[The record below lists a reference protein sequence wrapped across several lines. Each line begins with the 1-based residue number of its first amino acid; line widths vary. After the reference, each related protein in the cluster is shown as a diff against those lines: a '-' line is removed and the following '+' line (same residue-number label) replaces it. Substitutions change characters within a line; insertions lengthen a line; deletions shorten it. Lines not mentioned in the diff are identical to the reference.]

1 MRTARRRVAT
11 VSAVS
16 SGACRGILTLGGVR
30 FPCALGRA
38 GCRARKREGDGAT
51 PVGRWRLRAVLYRPD
66 RVRRPRAHLPVRA
79 IRQRDGWC
87 DAPADR
93 NYNRPVH
100 LPYPASAERLW
111 RADGLYDIVVVLDYN
126 DRPRVRGR
134 GSAIFMHVA
143 EPGCAPTEGCIAL
156 ARSHLLRLLMQLGAR
171 PAVAVRATKKAP
183 EAFASGVRSTNRG
196 SGVLRQAARSDGART
211 APQGNPQ

>member
-1 MRTARRRVAT
+1 MSFARISTRTGTRTAPRRAAT
-11 VSAVS
+11 VSALS
-16 SGACRGILTLGGVR
+16 SGACRGVLALGDMR

-38 GCRARKREGDGAT
+38 GCRVRKREGDGAT
-51 PVGRWRLRAVLYRPD
+51 PVGLWRLRVVLYRPD
-66 RVRRPRAHLPVRA
+66 RIQRPRTHLPVGA
-79 IRQRDGWC
+79 IRPRDGWC

-111 RADGLYDIVVVLDYN
+111 RTDGLYDIVVVLDYN

-143 EPGCAPTEGCIAL
+143 RPGYAPTEGCIAL
-156 ARSHLLRLLMQLGAR
+156 ARPYLSRLLERMGSRAAL
-171 PAVAVRATKKAP
+171 AVRGP
-183 EAFASGVRSTNRG
+183 
-196 SGVLRQAARSDGART
+196 
-211 APQGNPQ
+211 